1 MSRRQRDLKTQARK
15 FAGNLAELL
24 NRTVTDGIRLRSYMD
39 QRGRAVIGY
48 EVSENN
54 PVGDCVP
61 LTISRAPALLY
72 LSVLHTL
79 ELDDT
84 ETFLTT
90 DKSTYTLQ
98 AGNDTAPIL
107 TYDFVREP
115 PNEFPEAHVHIH
127 GESEVLRGMLRAS
140 RRGKDKPADLHLP
153 VGGRRFRP
161 CLEDIIE
168 FCILERLV
176 TPRDGWRGALNNSRD
191 EYHERQLRAAVHRN
205 PAAAAEA
212 LRRDG
217 WQAITPD
224 I

>member
-1 MSRRQRDLKTQARK
+1 
-15 FAGNLAELL
+15 
-24 NRTVTDGIRLRSYMD
+24 MD
-39 QRGRAVIGY
+39 RNGCAVVGY
-48 EVSENN
+48 KVSEAN

-61 LTISRAPALLY
+61 LTISQSPARLY

-79 ELDDT
+79 ELDDS

-90 DKSTYTLQ
+90 SKSTYTLQ
-98 AGNDTAPIL
+98 EDDDTASIL

-115 PNEFPEAHVHIH
+115 PNEFPEAHIHVH
-127 GESEVLRGMLRAS
+127 GESDVLSRMLQAS
-140 RRGKDKPADLHLP
+140 GRDKSKPADLHLP

-176 TPRDGWRGALNNSRD
+176 SPRDGWERALNNSRD
-191 EYHERQLRAAVHRN
+191 EFLDQQLRAAVHRN
-205 PAAAAEA
+205 PAKAAQA

-217 WQAITPD
+217 WQVIEPAA
-224 I
+224 

>member
-1 MSRRQRDLKTQARK
+1 MSRRRPDLKSQARE
-15 FAGNLAELL
+15 FAGDLTELL

-48 EVSENN
+48 EVSEKN

-61 LTISRAPALLY
+61 LTISKAPARLY

-79 ELDDT
+79 ELDDS
-84 ETFLTT
+84 ETLLTT

-98 AGNDTAPIL
+98 ADSDTAPIL
-107 TYDFVREP
+107 TYDFVRKP
-115 PNEFPEAHVHIH
+115 PNEFPEAHIHIH
-127 GESEVLRGMLRAS
+127 GNSDVLRGMLHAS

-161 CLEDIIE
+161 CLEDVSE

-176 TPRDGWRGALNNSRD
+176 TPRQGWRSALNNSRD
-191 EYHERQLRAAVHRN
+191 EYHHRQLRAAVHRN
-205 PAAAAEA
+205 PIPAVEA
-212 LRRDG
+212 LKRDG
-217 WQAITPD
+217 WQVTAPNT
-224 I
+224 